1 MGVAMNAASAGNQE
15 PQEDAQ
21 GSDDDEDDEEED
33 AIRMIED
40 ELKANAEK
48 LQALLRDNAAFYE
61 ACDDAVRGAGGP
73 SPEGDALSVQIRS
86 KDEFRHALNKIC
98 IRCGIEEVDDEEA
111 DDLYDEPMDPGVFY
125 QFAREYFGSLS
136 RTL

>member
-1 MGVAMNAASAGNQE
+1 MFRDYDVAMNAASAGNQE

-61 ACDDAVRGAGGP
+61 ACDEAVRRCGGP
-73 SPEGDALSVQIRS
+73 NSDGDAQSVQIRS
-86 KDEFRHALNKIC
+86 KEEFQYALNTIC
-98 IRCGIEEVDDEEA
+98 TRCGIEEVEDEEA
-111 DDLYDEPMDPGVFY
+111 DDLYDGPMDPGVFY
-125 QFAREYFGSLS
+125 QFAREYFSS
-136 RTL
+136 